1 MTSTSLWT
9 LSVVFVNLFKEIPGH
24 FVSRRVT
31 EGQIPIQSR
40 ESWDGWQLCAM
51 ALHVAVSMSK
61 RRTFDSYWPSNS
73 KSDDSCPEM
82 QTAAV
87 IHSLHALPFILYG
100 HIPSMR
106 GSVPLSQS
114 MRSSMY
120 VFEFTNTS
128 SQLAYP
134 ERLR

>member
-1 MTSTSLWT
+1 
-9 LSVVFVNLFKEIPGH
+9 
-24 FVSRRVT
+24 
-31 EGQIPIQSR
+31 
-40 ESWDGWQLCAM
+40 M

-61 RRTFDSYWPSNS
+61 RKTIDSYWPSNS
-73 KSDDSCPEM
+73 KSNDSCPEM

-114 MRSSMY
+114 CAVPCMFSNLQTPLHSWHIPNDFGDQVPCLRAPTLRCVYGSVLTFVQHVAASSDQR
-120 VFEFTNTS
+120 VTVRALLNPRKTAGFI
-128 SQLAYP
+128 
-134 ERLR
+134 